1 MTLSDLRA
9 RVRRLEALG
18 LGVSRELAAV
28 RRADDP
34 MLYLERQA
42 YLKGLTRFLG
52 GLEDARMALALA
64 CQRIDERTDERN
76 RQAHS
81 A

>member
-1 MTLSDLRA
+1 
-9 RVRRLEALG
+9 
-18 LGVSRELAAV
+18 
-28 RRADDP
+28 

-52 GLEDARMALALA
+52 GLEDARVALARA
-64 CQRIDERTDERN
+64 CQRMEEEMN
-76 RQAHS
+76 GQAHS